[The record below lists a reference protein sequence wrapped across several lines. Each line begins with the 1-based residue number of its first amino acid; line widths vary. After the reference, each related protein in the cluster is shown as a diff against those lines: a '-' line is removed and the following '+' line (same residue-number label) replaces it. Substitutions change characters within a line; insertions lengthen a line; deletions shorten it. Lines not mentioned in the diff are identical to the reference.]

1 MKIIREIV
9 FYKDYFEDF
18 FEPLTEKVKDKIDEV
33 LFMMTILERVP
44 TKFFKS
50 IENVKGLFEIRVE
63 YGSNIYRIFCCFDKG
78 NLVVLFNG
86 FQKKTQKTP
95 LKELSKAE
103 KIMEEYFNEQRANK
117 NGNKKQKY

>member
-1 MKIIREIV
+1 MEKIREIV
-9 FYKDYFEDF
+9 FYKDYFEEF
-18 FEPLTEKVKDKIDEV
+18 FESLTDKVKDKIDEV

-50 IENVKGLFEIRVE
+50 IEDKKGLFEIRIE
-63 YGSNIYRIFCCFDKG
+63 YESNIYRIFCCFDKG

-95 LKELSKAE
+95 TKELNKAE
-103 KIMEEYFNEQRANK
+103 KIMEEYFNEQKEIK
-117 NGNKKQKY
+117 NGNKK